1 MARPISTSEA
11 QSKRTVSV
19 TFGTVADKAAMQAH
33 AKLRGTTLAG
43 LLKMLLASDVAA
55 SSTARP

>member
-19 TFGTVADKAAMQAH
+19 TFASTVEKAAMQAH
-33 AKLRGTTLAG
+33 AKRRGTTLAG
-43 LLKMLLASDVAA
+43 LLKMLLAADVAA
-55 SSTARP
+55 KGPG